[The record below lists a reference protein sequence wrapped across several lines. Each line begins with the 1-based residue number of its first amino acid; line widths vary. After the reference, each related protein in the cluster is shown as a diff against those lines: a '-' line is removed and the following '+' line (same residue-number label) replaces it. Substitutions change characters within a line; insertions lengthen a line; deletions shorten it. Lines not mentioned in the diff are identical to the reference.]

1 MARPLTKQLT
11 PNTESAV
18 AQSVSV
24 PAEVGSLNDGAELA
38 AGNYAPQ
45 GPPRVP
51 PDVPSGAVSRP
62 LWRGPLQGRCFA
74 PFDSGAVSVE
84 CC

>member
-24 PAEVGSLNDGAELA
+24 PAEVGSLNDGAELV

-51 PDVPSGAVSRP
+51 PDVPSDAVSRP
-62 LWRGPLQGRCFA
+62 LWQGPLQERRFA
-74 PFDSGAVSVE
+74 PFDSGAVSIE
-84 CC
+84 CY

>member
-1 MARPLTKQLT
+1 M
-11 PNTESAV
+11 SAAAQPVFVPV
-18 AQSVSV
+18 A
-24 PAEVGSLNDGAELA
+24 AGSLNDGAELE

-51 PDVPSGAVSRP
+51 PGVPSGAVSRP
-62 LWRGPLQGRCFA
+62 LWRGPLQVPHSA
-74 PFDSGAVSVE
+74 PFDSGAVTDG